1 LRVVTEWLSTRDM
14 AAILSKVSGK
24 KVEPL
29 ELDEAAFEQTKYAQY
44 PGAEEFYY
52 NMKFFMM
59 VWLPFCFLWHWLI
72 LPRMDRILASGIK
85 M

>member
-1 LRVVTEWLSTRDM
+1 MRIVTEWLSTRDM

-29 ELDEAAFEQTKYAQY
+29 ELDEAAFEQTKYWQY

-59 VWLPFCFLWHWLI
+59 VPPPLHRLWGWLTSLEWT
-72 LPRMDRILASGIK
+72 G
-85 M
+85 